1 MAISFGL
8 GVNEMVDSN
17 AHMRTR
23 LLAAL
28 LIVTAIVVCVAM
40 VNALLALTSTG
51 NPLADDTTYSTEY
64 GPNISITPNRD
75 PGDSWTTGYGV
86 HAYSLIHFWVNAT
99 GETFVTIVDPV
110 GVVVHETYAPCNFTC
125 FAAIGGFYEEI
136 VSVNATNVTVTET
149 SIVERFPAP
158 ASQADLQA
166 LRETSLM
173 SIALI
178 GVASATSMV
187 SFAALLLRIDR
198 RFNGKG
204 V

>member
-1 MAISFGL
+1 MAIGFGL
-8 GVNEMVDSN
+8 GANEMMDSN

-28 LIVTAIVVCVAM
+28 LIVAAIVVCVAM
-40 VNALLALTSTG
+40 ANALLALTSTG
-51 NPLADDTTYSTEY
+51 NPLADNTTYGTEY

-75 PGDSWTTGYGV
+75 PGDSWTTGYPV
-86 HAYSLIHFWVNAT
+86 HAYSVIHFWVNAT

-125 FAAIGGFYEEI
+125 FAVIDGYYEET

-149 SIVERFPAP
+149 SIVERLPAP
-158 ASQADLQA
+158 ASQSDFEA

-178 GVASATSMV
+178 GFASAISMV
-187 SFAALLLRIDR
+187 SFATLLLRIDR
-198 RFNGKG
+198 KFKGKG